1 MLKPTFCNIV
11 FEAVDAPNVS
21 KGGILAPESYRT
33 GNGPDATTVKAAK
46 RAKVLAVGPGK
57 TTPQGFREPCC
68 KPGDY
73 VQLASNAFIQD
84 FMLNGT
90 HTYVTQDDYV
100 VGILDET
107 DVVSQAVAPVAT
119 PEKRIVT
126 PALS

>member
-21 KGGILAPESYRT
+21 KGGILAPESYKS
-33 GNGPDATTVKAAK
+33 GNGPDATMVKAAK

-57 TTPQGFREPCC
+57 HTASGFREAVC
-68 KPGDY
+68 KVGDY
-73 VQLASNAFIQD
+73 VQLSSNAFIQD

-100 VGILDET
+100 VGVLDET
-107 DVVSQAVAPVAT
+107 DVVSQMPAEPKKD
-119 PEKRIVT
+119 EKRILT
-126 PALS
+126 PVQ